1 MLKEVIIMIDISD
14 KTIIVTKPCVKNDLL
29 LYASKNLGIIDFKI
43 MTKKELLEDITF
55 SYAPDVLQYMT
66 KYNKPVS
73 ICKTILDN
81 LYYVDDIDGIKEDLI
96 SNKKIIYSESI
107 ITKYKK
113 IYFYDIDIDPFF
125 YKEIKK
131 INKNIEIIE
140 EKSSTNSDN
149 KVFVFNADDISDE
162 VLFLFDKWYELIN
175 KGIDINKIKL
185 VIPDDEYNT
194 YLEYY
199 SELFGINVNLNTRKS
214 IYSYGIAL
222 KILERYKN
230 GESLFDIIKSIG
242 STNNKIVERIVNIIN
257 KYDWNKDIYDLLV
270 YEFKNNYVN
279 GEKYSNSI
287 EVFSIDDIIIKD
299 DEYLFIAGFNQN
311 LIPHINRDD
320 DYFKDDKKELIG
332 LFTSTQKNKLL
343 KQEII
348 KLVNSSKET
357 YISYKLK
364 TPFNIY
370 TKSSLL
376 ENFEFDEYNYEHNY
390 AISPS
395 KMFDKYLLNSMVDNA
410 YKYGIKNENLEILLS
425 NVENDYGTYD
435 NKFKGIE
442 INTLNKL
449 LKDEIKLSY
458 TSINS
463 YYECAY
469 KYYLK
474 YLLKIKED
482 SSNIDSLFLGNLF
495 HYVLSEVFNGSKTI
509 KELIDE
515 FVKEK
520 QLNAKDKLYLK
531 KYERELELLI
541 DVIDE
546 NRNRSHFKDLYYE
559 KEINITSTNK
569 IKVTLTG
576 KIDKILSFDDGINN
590 YVIIIDYKTGNLKV
604 EYNNIVYGLNM
615 QLFIYAYLIKN
626 GGILPNP
633 QIAGFYLKNIGHD
646 LLKKQEGKTNDEL
659 IKNEYKLYGY
669 SKENIDIIE
678 KFDNDFSSLKN
689 LKVKTDGTFYS
700 NSLVFSD
707 ELLEKFLGIV
717 EDKVNEASA
726 NIISGNYEIN
736 PKELND
742 KNISCEYCKYF
753 DICYRKNKDVNVL
766 KQLDID
772 DYVKAGK

>member
-1 MLKEVIIMIDISD
+1 MIDISD
-14 KTIIVTKPCVKNDLL
+14 KTIIVTKSCVKNDLL
-29 LYASKNLGIIDFKI
+29 LYASKNLDIIDFKI

-66 KYNKPVS
+66 KYNKTIS

-125 YKEIKK
+125 YKKIKK

-140 EKSSTNSDN
+140 EKSSTNSGN
-149 KVFVFNADDISDE
+149 KVFVFNTDDISDE

-194 YLEYY
+194 YLGYY

-214 IYSYGIAL
+214 IYSYGITL

-230 GESLFDIIKSIG
+230 DESLFDIIKSIEP
-242 STNNKIVERIVNIIN
+242 TNNKIIERIVNIIN

-270 YEFKNNYVN
+270 YEFKNNYIN
-279 GEKYSNSI
+279 DEKYSNSI
-287 EVFSIDDIIIKD
+287 EVFSIDDITIKD

-332 LFTSTQKNKLL
+332 LFTSTQKNKLS

-376 ENFEFDEYNYEHNY
+376 ENFEFDEYNYEHDY

-395 KMFDKYLLNSMVDNA
+395 KMFDKYLLNSMVDDA
-410 YKYGIKNENLEILLS
+410 YKYGIKNESLEILLS
-425 NVENDYGTYD
+425 NVENDYGTYN

-509 KELIDE
+509 KELINE

-520 QLNAKDKLYLK
+520 QLNVKDKLYLK

-541 DVIDE
+541 DVINE

-604 EYNNIVYGLNM
+604 EYNNIVFGLNM
-615 QLFIYAYLIKN
+615 QLFIYVYLLKN

-633 QIAGFYLKNIGHD
+633 EIAGFYLQNIGHD
-646 LLKKQEGKTNDEL
+646 LLKKQEGKTNNEL

-707 ELLEKFLGIV
+707 ELLKKFLDIV

-753 DICYRKNKDVNVL
+753 DICYRKNRDVNVL

>member
-1 MLKEVIIMIDISD
+1 MIDISD
-14 KTIIVTKPCVKNDLL
+14 KTIIVTKSCVKNDLL
-29 LYASKNLGIIDFKI
+29 LYASKNLDIIDFKI

-66 KYNKPVS
+66 KYNKTIS

-125 YKEIKK
+125 YKKIKK

-140 EKSSTNSDN
+140 EKSSTNSGN
-149 KVFVFNADDISDE
+149 KVFVFNTDDISDE

-230 GESLFDIIKSIG
+230 GESLFDIIKSIEP
-242 STNNKIVERIVNIIN
+242 TNNKIIERIVNIIN

-270 YEFKNNYVN
+270 YEFKNNYIN
-279 GEKYSNSI
+279 DEKYSNSI
-287 EVFSIDDIIIKD
+287 EVFSIDDITIKD

-332 LFTSTQKNKLL
+332 LFTSTQKNKLS

-376 ENFEFDEYNYEHNY
+376 ENFEFDEYNYEHDY

-395 KMFDKYLLNSMVDNA
+395 KMFDKYLLNSMVDDA
-410 YKYGIKNENLEILLS
+410 YKYGIKNESLEILLS
-425 NVENDYGTYD
+425 NVENDYGTYN

-509 KELIDE
+509 KELINE

-520 QLNAKDKLYLK
+520 QLNVKDKLYLK

-541 DVIDE
+541 DVINE

-604 EYNNIVYGLNM
+604 EYNNIVFGLNM
-615 QLFIYAYLIKN
+615 QLFIYAYLLKN

-633 QIAGFYLKNIGHD
+633 EIAGFYLQNIGHD
-646 LLKKQEGKTNDEL
+646 LLKKQEGKTNNEL

-707 ELLEKFLGIV
+707 ELLKKFLDIV

-753 DICYRKNKDVNVL
+753 DICYRKNRDVNVL

>member
-1 MLKEVIIMIDISD
+1 MIDISD
-14 KTIIVTKPCVKNDLL
+14 KTIIVTKSCVKNDLL
-29 LYASKNLGIIDFKI
+29 LYASKNLDIIDFKI

-66 KYNKPVS
+66 KYNKTIS

-125 YKEIKK
+125 YKKIKK

-140 EKSSTNSDN
+140 EESSTNSGN
-149 KVFVFNADDISDE
+149 KVFVFNTDDISDE

-214 IYSYGIAL
+214 IYSYGITL

-230 GESLFDIIKSIG
+230 DESLFDIIKSIEP
-242 STNNKIVERIVNIIN
+242 TNNKIIERIVNIIN

-270 YEFKNNYVN
+270 YEFKNNYIN
-279 GEKYSNSI
+279 DEKYSNSI
-287 EVFSIDDIIIKD
+287 EVFSIDDITIKD

-320 DYFKDDKKELIG
+320 DYFKDDKKKLIG
-332 LFTSTQKNKLL
+332 LFTSTQKNKLS

-376 ENFEFDEYNYEHNY
+376 ENFEFDEYNYEHDY

-395 KMFDKYLLNSMVDNA
+395 KMFDKYLLNSMVDDA
-410 YKYGIKNENLEILLS
+410 YKYGIKNESLEILLS
-425 NVENDYGTYD
+425 NVENDYGTYN

-509 KELIDE
+509 KELINE

-520 QLNAKDKLYLK
+520 QLNVKDKLYLK

-541 DVIDE
+541 DVINE

-604 EYNNIVYGLNM
+604 EYNNIVFGLNM
-615 QLFIYAYLIKN
+615 QLFIYAYLLKN

-633 QIAGFYLKNIGHD
+633 EIAGFYLQNIGHD
-646 LLKKQEGKTNDEL
+646 LLKKQEGKTNNEL

-707 ELLEKFLGIV
+707 ELLKKFLDIV

-753 DICYRKNKDVNVL
+753 DICYRKNRDVNVL

>member
-1 MLKEVIIMIDISD
+1 MIDISD
-14 KTIIVTKPCVKNDLL
+14 KTIIVTKSCVKNDLL
-29 LYASKNLGIIDFKI
+29 LYASKNLDIIDFKI

-66 KYNKPVS
+66 KYNKTIS

-125 YKEIKK
+125 YKKIKK

-140 EKSSTNSDN
+140 EKSSTNSGN
-149 KVFVFNADDISDE
+149 KVFVFNTDDISDE

-230 GESLFDIIKSIG
+230 GESLFDIIKSIEP
-242 STNNKIVERIVNIIN
+242 TNNKIIERIVNIIN

-270 YEFKNNYVN
+270 YEFKNNYIN
-279 GEKYSNSI
+279 DEKYSNSI
-287 EVFSIDDIIIKD
+287 EVFSIDDITIKD

-332 LFTSTQKNKLL
+332 LFTSTQKNKLS

-376 ENFEFDEYNYEHNY
+376 ENFEFDEYNYEHDY

-395 KMFDKYLLNSMVDNA
+395 KMFDKYLLNSMVDDA
-410 YKYGIKNENLEILLS
+410 YKYGIKNESLEILLS
-425 NVENDYGTYD
+425 NVENDYGTYN

-509 KELIDE
+509 KELINE

-520 QLNAKDKLYLK
+520 QLNVKDKLYLK

-541 DVIDE
+541 DVINE

-604 EYNNIVYGLNM
+604 EYNNIVFGLNM
-615 QLFIYAYLIKN
+615 QLFIYAYLLKN

-633 QIAGFYLKNIGHD
+633 EIAGFYLQNIGHD
-646 LLKKQEGKTNDEL
+646 LLKKQEGKTNNEL

-707 ELLEKFLGIV
+707 ELLKKFLGIV

-753 DICYRKNKDVNVL
+753 DICYRKNRDVNVL

>member
-1 MLKEVIIMIDISD
+1 MIDISD
-14 KTIIVTKPCVKNDLL
+14 KTIIVTKSCVKNDLL
-29 LYASKNLGIIDFKI
+29 LYASKNLDIIDCKI

-66 KYNKPVS
+66 KYNKTIS

-125 YKEIKK
+125 YKKIKK

-140 EKSSTNSDN
+140 EKSSTNSGN
-149 KVFVFNADDISDE
+149 KVFVFNTDDISDE

-230 GESLFDIIKSIG
+230 GESLFDIIKSIEP
-242 STNNKIVERIVNIIN
+242 TNNKIIERIVNIIN

-270 YEFKNNYVN
+270 YEFKNNYIN
-279 GEKYSNSI
+279 DEKYSNSI
-287 EVFSIDDIIIKD
+287 EVFSIDDITIKD

-332 LFTSTQKNKLL
+332 LFTSTQKNKLS

-376 ENFEFDEYNYEHNY
+376 ENFEFDEYNYEHDY

-395 KMFDKYLLNSMVDNA
+395 KMFDKYLLNSMVDDA
-410 YKYGIKNENLEILLS
+410 YKYGIKNESLEILLS
-425 NVENDYGTYD
+425 NVENDYGTYN

-495 HYVLSEVFNGSKTI
+495 HYVLSEVFNESKTI
-509 KELIDE
+509 KELINE

-520 QLNAKDKLYLK
+520 QLNVKDKLYLK

-541 DVIDE
+541 DVINE

-604 EYNNIVYGLNM
+604 EYNNIVFGLNM
-615 QLFIYAYLIKN
+615 QLFIYAYLLKN

-633 QIAGFYLKNIGHD
+633 EIAGFYLQNIGHD
-646 LLKKQEGKTNDEL
+646 LLKKQEGKTNNEL

-707 ELLEKFLGIV
+707 ELLKKFLDIV

-753 DICYRKNKDVNVL
+753 DICYRKNRDVNVL

>member
-1 MLKEVIIMIDISD
+1 MIDISD
-14 KTIIVTKPCVKNDLL
+14 KTIIVTKSCVKNDLL

-43 MTKKELLEDITF
+43 MTKRELLEDITF
-55 SYAPDVLQYMT
+55 SYAPDVLQHMT
-66 KYNKPVS
+66 KYNKPIS

-81 LYYVDDIDGIKEDLI
+81 LYYVDDLDGIKEDLI

-125 YKEIKK
+125 YKKIKK

-140 EKSSTNSDN
+140 EKSNTNSNN
-149 KVFVFNADDISDE
+149 KVFVFNTDDISDE

-214 IYSYGIAL
+214 IYSYGITL

-230 GESLFDIIKSIG
+230 DESLFDIIKSIEP
-242 STNNKIVERIVNIIN
+242 TNNKIIERIVNIIN

-270 YEFKNNYVN
+270 YEFKNNYIN
-279 GEKYSNSI
+279 DEKYSNSI
-287 EVFSIDDIIIKD
+287 EVFSIDDITIKD

-332 LFTSTQKNKLL
+332 LFTSTQKNKLS

-376 ENFEFDEYNYEHNY
+376 ENFEFDEYNYEHDY

-395 KMFDKYLLNSMVDNA
+395 KMFDKYLLNSMVDDA
-410 YKYGIKNENLEILLS
+410 YKYGIKNESLEILLS
-425 NVENDYGTYD
+425 NVENDYGTYN

-509 KELIDE
+509 KELINE

-541 DVIDE
+541 DVINE

-604 EYNNIVYGLNM
+604 EYNNIVFGLNM
-615 QLFIYAYLIKN
+615 QLFIYAYLLKN

-633 QIAGFYLKNIGHD
+633 EIAGFYLQNIGHD
-646 LLKKQEGKTNDEL
+646 LLKKQEGKTNNEL

-753 DICYRKNKDVNVL
+753 DICYRKNRDVNVL

>member
-1 MLKEVIIMIDISD
+1 MIDISD
-14 KTIIVTKPCVKNDLL
+14 KTIIVTKSCVKNDLL

-43 MTKKELLEDITF
+43 MTKRELLEDITF

-541 DVIDE
+541 DVINE

-626 GGILPNP
+626 GGILHNP
-633 QIAGFYLKNIGHD
+633 QIAGFYLQNIGHD
-646 LLKKQEGKTNDEL
+646 LLKKQKGKTNDEL

-717 EDKVNEASA
+717 EDKVDEASA

>member
-1 MLKEVIIMIDISD
+1 MIDISD
-14 KTIIVTKPCVKNDLL
+14 KTIIVTKSCVKNDLL
-29 LYASKNLGIIDFKI
+29 LYASKNLDIIDFKI

-66 KYNKPVS
+66 KYNKTIS

-125 YKEIKK
+125 YKKIKK

-140 EKSSTNSDN
+140 EKSSTNSGN
-149 KVFVFNADDISDE
+149 KVFVFNTDDISDE

-214 IYSYGIAL
+214 IYSYGITL

-230 GESLFDIIKSIG
+230 DESLFDIIKSIEP
-242 STNNKIVERIVNIIN
+242 TNNKIIERIVNIIN

-270 YEFKNNYVN
+270 YEFKNNYIN
-279 GEKYSNSI
+279 DEKYSNSI
-287 EVFSIDDIIIKD
+287 EVFSIDDITIKD

-332 LFTSTQKNKLL
+332 LFTSTQKNKLS

-376 ENFEFDEYNYEHNY
+376 ENFEFDEYNYEHDY

-395 KMFDKYLLNSMVDNA
+395 KMFDKYLLNSMVDDA
-410 YKYGIKNENLEILLS
+410 YKYGIKNESLEILLS
-425 NVENDYGTYD
+425 NVENDYGTYN

-509 KELIDE
+509 KELINE

-520 QLNAKDKLYLK
+520 QLNVKDKLYLK

-541 DVIDE
+541 DVINE

-604 EYNNIVYGLNM
+604 EYNNIVFGLNM
-615 QLFIYAYLIKN
+615 QLFIYAYLLKN

-633 QIAGFYLKNIGHD
+633 EIAGFYLQNIGHD
-646 LLKKQEGKTNDEL
+646 LLKKQEGKTNNEL

-707 ELLEKFLGIV
+707 ELLKKFLDIV

-753 DICYRKNKDVNVL
+753 DICYRKNRDVNVL

>member
-1 MLKEVIIMIDISD
+1 MIDISD

>member
-1 MLKEVIIMIDISD
+1 MIDISD
-14 KTIIVTKPCVKNDLL
+14 KTIIVTKSCVKNDLL
-29 LYASKNLGIIDFKI
+29 LYASKNLDIIDFKI

-66 KYNKPVS
+66 KYNKTIS

-125 YKEIKK
+125 YKKIKK

-140 EKSSTNSDN
+140 EKSSTNSGN
-149 KVFVFNADDISDE
+149 KVFVFNTDDISDE

-230 GESLFDIIKSIG
+230 GESLFDIIKSIEP
-242 STNNKIVERIVNIIN
+242 TNNKIIERIVNIIN

-270 YEFKNNYVN
+270 YEFKNNYIN
-279 GEKYSNSI
+279 DEKYSNSI
-287 EVFSIDDIIIKD
+287 EVFSIDDITIKD

-332 LFTSTQKNKLL
+332 LFTSTQKNKLS

-376 ENFEFDEYNYEHNY
+376 ENFEFDEYNYEHDY

-395 KMFDKYLLNSMVDNA
+395 KMFDKYLLNSMVDDA
-410 YKYGIKNENLEILLS
+410 YKYGIKNESLEILLS
-425 NVENDYGTYD
+425 NVENDYGTYN

-495 HYVLSEVFNGSKTI
+495 HYVLSEVFNESKTI
-509 KELIDE
+509 KELINE

-520 QLNAKDKLYLK
+520 QLNVKDKLYLK

-541 DVIDE
+541 DVINE

-604 EYNNIVYGLNM
+604 EYNNIVFGLNM
-615 QLFIYAYLIKN
+615 QLFIYAYLLKN

-633 QIAGFYLKNIGHD
+633 EIAGFYLQNIGHD
-646 LLKKQEGKTNDEL
+646 LLKKQEGKTNNEL

-707 ELLEKFLGIV
+707 ELLKKFLDIV

-753 DICYRKNKDVNVL
+753 DICYRKNRDVNVL